1 MWEIDRELDEPKS
14 GIKLAIAA
22 LYCGFS
28 YRFQSFRVSFG
39 SSSDLFVRKAGRNWY
54 GPNNGLVV
62 AARILAMLVNPTYF
76 Q

>member
-1 MWEIDRELDEPKS
+1 VGKLDEPKS

-28 YRFQSFRVSFG
+28 YRFRVSFG